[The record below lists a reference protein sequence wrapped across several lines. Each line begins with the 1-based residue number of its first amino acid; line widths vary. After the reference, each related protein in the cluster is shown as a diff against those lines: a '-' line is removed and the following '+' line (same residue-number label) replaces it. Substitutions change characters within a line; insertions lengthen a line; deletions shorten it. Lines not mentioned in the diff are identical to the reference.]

1 MQTTA
6 TLTRRATLGALLG
19 TAAGAVLARPTE
31 AAPAPPAADGPLTC
45 PHVAEE
51 MANLPTEPDALDA
64 GYVLF
69 FARRRLEEAGGALD
83 GPPIATVA
91 AIAQAAWNDAQAYR
105 QTPYDRALH
114 ALPAPW
120 PAVLAVDRAALDL
133 VDEAVAF
140 GARTGFALAMH
151 AEASENDGEWV
162 RRAYLTAE
170 GADAPVREPRE

>member
-1 MQTTA
+1 MQTT
-6 TLTRRATLGALLG
+6 TLTRRATLGALFG

-31 AAPAPPAADGPLTC
+31 AAPVRARPADGPLTC

-51 MANLPTEPDALDA
+51 TATLPTEPDALDA

-83 GPPIATVA
+83 GPPIPTVA
-91 AIAQAAWNDAQAYR
+91 AVAQAAWNDAQAYR
-105 QTPYDRALH
+105 RTPYDRALH

-133 VDEAVAF
+133 VEEAVAF
-140 GARTGFALAMH
+140 GARMGFALAMH

-170 GADAPVREPRE
+170 GEDAPVREPRE